1 MAATPHAT
9 RPQGSAALSLPVTH
23 PDKTRRPRGWS
34 AAALGAVRA
43 SAFDRQI
50 RVRILLACIVAM
62 SLVDLDLTLVYAK
75 TTGMVEQN
83 PIARGIM
90 QTGSVGLLILWKM
103 LTVTIAVGLLYH
115 ARRHRAGEL
124 GSWLCIA
131 VLCWLTA
138 RWLSYNE
145 ELQVLQCAATA
156 DAVRADPRFV
166 LIEAKD

>member
-1 MAATPHAT
+1 
-9 RPQGSAALSLPVTH
+9 
-23 PDKTRRPRGWS
+23 
-34 AAALGAVRA
+34 
-43 SAFDRQI
+43 
-50 RVRILLACIVAM
+50 M

-83 PIARGIM
+83 PIAREIM
-90 QTGSVGLLILWKM
+90 QTGSVGLLIIWKM
-103 LTVTIAVGLLYH
+103 LTVTVAVGLLHH

-138 RWLSYNE
+138 RWISYNE

-156 DAVRADPRFV
+156 DAVRSDPRFV